1 MGRSVPTQ
9 PMPELPSRA
18 TAAYVAPFLVFVAL
32 LALERALGVN
42 PVWAYPFRLA
52 AVVAALAAFSRPL
65 LRFRF
70 TLPAASVAVG
80 VAVFAIWIAPDILFH
95 YRQSWPFEN
104 PLTHVAAG
112 ALPEGLRRN
121 FGFLAVR
128 IAGSALVVPVVEE
141 LFWRGWLMRWAMAR
155 DWQKVPL
162 GTYRAGA
169 FWLVAAMFASEH
181 GPYWEVGLAAGAIY
195 GWWLVRTKSLEDC
208 VLAHAVTN
216 LALGIY
222 VVAAGQW
229 QYWL

>member
-1 MGRSVPTQ
+1 MQ
-9 PMPELPSRA
+9 PMPESPSRA
-18 TAAYVAPFLVFVAL
+18 TAAYAAPFLVFVAL
-32 LALERALGVN
+32 LALERVLGVN
-42 PVWAYPFRLA
+42 PVWGYPLRLA
-52 AVVAALAAFSRPL
+52 AVVVALVVFSRPL

-70 TLPAASVAVG
+70 ALPASSVAVG

-95 YRQSWPFEN
+95 YRQNWLFEN
-104 PLTHVAAG
+104 SLTHVAAG
-112 ALPEGLRRN
+112 ALPDGLRRS
-121 FGFLAVR
+121 FWFLAVR

-169 FWLVAAMFASEH
+169 FWLVAVMFASEH

-195 GWWLVRTKSLEDC
+195 NAWLVRTKSLGDC

>member
-1 MGRSVPTQ
+1 MQPVP
-9 PMPELPSRA
+9 ESPSRA
-18 TAAYVAPFLVFVAL
+18 TAAYTAPFLVFVAM

-42 PVWAYPFRLA
+42 PVWGYPLRLA
-52 AVVAALAAFSRPL
+52 AVVAALALFSRPL
-65 LRFRF
+65 LRIRFR
-70 TLPAASVAVG
+70 LPASSVAVG
-80 VAVFAIWIAPDILFH
+80 LAVFAIWIAPDMLFH
-95 YRQSWPFEN
+95 YRHHWLFEN
-104 PLTHVAAG
+104 SLTHVAAG
-112 ALPEGLRRN
+112 ALPDGLRRS

-162 GTYRAGA
+162 GTYRAAA
-169 FWLVAAMFASEH
+169 FWLVALMFASEH
-181 GPYWEVGLAAGAIY
+181 GPYWEVGLAAGVIY
-195 GWWLVRTKSLEDC
+195 GAWLVRTKSLGDC